1 MRSTAALTVALTL
14 FACEGTLIGPRSEE
28 PNSDLVPAVPSSSGA
43 ASATPPGTTAVPGT
57 PPTQA
62 PGDVTVPAG
71 PPVFVPAGI
80 RRLSQT
86 EAQVAAH
93 LLLGVPTADF
103 AAALGPDLR
112 QSGFT
117 RNADQRV
124 GSVQADALWQA
135 THTVANLAVTQRL
148 AMLAPC
154 TTSGGSEQCAQ
165 SFISSFAT
173 KAFRR
178 ALTPNEATGLLAVYR
193 AGQAGSTYAAGIELI
208 ITAVLQSASFLYI
221 TELGQGGGPT
231 TRLTGEEIATSL
243 ALLFTGAP
251 ASDELMAQARSGAL
265 DTARGRELAAR
276 ALLTTPA
283 ARVQV
288 ERLLLEWQGSDAVAD
303 APKDPGLFPEWPAV
317 RADVAAESRAIIDDV
332 MFAGDGTLRSLLSTA
347 KTTVTPALA
356 TFYGL
361 GLSGQVDQPSTRRG
375 LLLAGGFSAANAHF
389 NATAPVK
396 RGALVR
402 RKLLCQDL
410 KLPTTPG
417 LTIVVPAP
425 DPTKTTRERFAAHS
439 ASPSCA
445 GCHQLLDPIGFA
457 MESFDAV
464 GRFRTTENGKPI
476 DTSGALVAAGDA
488 DGAFTD
494 AAGMVALLANSKTV
508 ADCFQ
513 RQLFRFAAGRSGTEE
528 ERTFSDFV
536 RARPSGQ
543 RGHVLELLVDY
554 AQSESFVT
562 RSAP

>member
-14 FACEGTLIGPRSEE
+14 FGCEGTLMGPRAEEPTIGPVGE
-28 PNSDLVPAVPSSSGA
+28 APSSAGGTSGTSPA
-43 ASATPPGTTAVPGT
+43 TTA
-57 PPTQA
+57 PPPQ
-62 PGDVTVPAG
+62 PGDVASPAG
-71 PPVFVPAGI
+71 PPVFLPAGI
-80 RRLSQT
+80 RRLSQA
-86 EAQVAAH
+86 EAQLAAK

-135 THTVANLAVTQRL
+135 TQALANVAVTQRL
-148 AMLAPC
+148 STLAPC
-154 TTSGGSEQCAQ
+154 TTSGGSEACART
-165 SFISSFAT
+165 FISSFAT

-178 ALTPNEATGLLAVYR
+178 AVTPTEATGLLDVYR

-208 ITAVLQSASFLYI
+208 ITAVLQSASFLYV
-221 TELGQGGGPT
+221 TELGQGGSST
-231 TRLTGEEIATSL
+231 TRLTGEEVATSL

-265 DTARGRELAAR
+265 DTASGRELAAR
-276 ALLTTPA
+276 ALLSTPA

-288 ERLLLEWQGSDAVAD
+288 QRLLLEWEGADAVAD
-303 APKDPGLFPEWPAV
+303 APKDPGLFPDWPAV

-332 MFAGDGTLRSLLSTA
+332 MFLGDGTLRSLLSTA

-361 GLSGQVDQPSTRRG
+361 GLSGQVDQPATRRG

-389 NATAPVK
+389 DATAPVK
-396 RGALVR
+396 RGATVR

-464 GRFRTTENGKPI
+464 GRFRTTENGHPI
-476 DTSGALVAAGDA
+476 DPSGALVGAGDA

-494 AAGMVALLANSKTV
+494 AAGMAALLANSKTV

-513 RQLFRFAAGRSGTEE
+513 HQLFRFAAGRSGAEE

-562 RSAP
+562 RSVP

>member
-1 MRSTAALTVALTL
+1 VPVL
-14 FACEGTLIGPRSEE
+14 EE
-28 PNSDLVPAVPSSSGA
+28 
-43 ASATPPGTTAVPGT
+43 
-57 PPTQA
+57 
-62 PGDVTVPAG
+62 
-71 PPVFVPAGI
+71 VFF
-80 RRLSQT
+80 
-86 EAQVAAH
+86 QV
-93 LLLGVPTADF
+93 
-103 AAALGPDLR
+103 
-112 QSGFT
+112 
-117 RNADQRV
+117 
-124 GSVQADALWQA
+124 
-135 THTVANLAVTQRL
+135 
-148 AMLAPC
+148 
-154 TTSGGSEQCAQ
+154 
-165 SFISSFAT
+165 
-173 KAFRR
+173 RR
-178 ALTPNEATGLLAVYR
+178 APE
-193 AGQAGSTYAAGIELI
+193 
-208 ITAVLQSASFLYI
+208 VLV
-221 TELGQGGGPT
+221 
-231 TRLTGEEIATSL
+231 
-243 ALLFTGAP
+243 LF
-251 ASDELMAQARSGAL
+251 MVL
-265 DTARGRELAAR
+265 DQP
-276 ALLTTPA
+276 PA

-303 APKDPGLFPEWPAV
+303 APKDPGLFPDWPAV

-332 MFAGDGTLRSLLSTA
+332 MFAGDGTLRSVLSTS

-396 RGALVR
+396 RGAIVR

-513 RQLFRFAAGRSGTEE
+513 RQLFRFAAGRSGAEE

-543 RGHVLELLVDY
+543 RGHVLELLERGAGSRSGLRRERLEGALVPAQACEGGDEGSDGAGALDQPLTPVDQLI
-554 AQSESFVT
+554 ALDEDQTDFQHRVGVGIEPGRLDVEET
-562 RSAP
+562 QPLEERSAHEALLPVGSDR